1 MAAFQ
6 FDNKVIEI
14 TSGFKPYAINLTKD
28 PESAKDLIQET
39 VLKALSN
46 RDKFREGTNLSAWL
60 FTIMRNIFIN
70 AYRKKSKRK
79 TITDGTDNQYY
90 INSVQ
95 TIVKNQAEQNFMMDD
110 IKKAIGKLSDE
121 FRIPFMLHYEG
132 FKYLEISEELDL
144 PLGTVKSRIFFARK
158 QLKTTL
164 AIYKAN
170 K

>member
-1 MAAFQ
+1 
-6 FDNKVIEI
+6 
-14 TSGFKPYAINLTKD
+14 
-28 PESAKDLIQET
+28 
-39 VLKALSN
+39 
-46 RDKFREGTNLSAWL
+46 
-60 FTIMRNIFIN
+60 MRNIFIN

-95 TIVKNQAEQNFMMDD
+95 NIIKNEAEQKFMMDD
-110 IKKAIGKLSDE
+110 IQNAISELSDE
-121 FRIPFMLHYEG
+121 FKIPFLMHYEG

-158 QLKTTL
+158 HLKKTL

>member
-1 MAAFQ
+1 MSAAQ
-6 FDNKVIEI
+6 FNDRVIEI
-14 TSGFKPYAINLTKD
+14 TSGFKPFAINLTKD

-39 VLKALSN
+39 VFKALSN

-79 TITDGTDNQYY
+79 TITDGTDNSYY

-95 TIVKNQAEQNFMMDD
+95 HIVKNDAERKFMMDD
-110 IKKAIGKLSDE
+110 IQNAISELSDD
-121 FRIPFMLHYEG
+121 FRIPFMMHYEG
-132 FKYLEISEELDL
+132 FKYLEIAEELEL

-158 QLKTTL
+158 QLKATL
-164 AIYKAN
+164 ILYKAN